1 MNSSTFSEIIYKFE
15 KCLFKLILF
24 PHLTIIIEVYNII
37 GSTFVYH
44 LNVKYFITIF
54 MFLGIQNSTL
64 NVECYE
70 PNFSLKDF
78 I

>member
-1 MNSSTFSEIIYKFE
+1 MNTSTFSEIIYKFV
-15 KCLFKLILF
+15 KYLFKLILF
-24 PHLTIIIEVYNII
+24 PHLTILNEIYN
-37 GSTFVYH
+37 STFVYH
-44 LNVKYFITIF
+44 LNVKYFITIL

-64 NVECYE
+64 NLECYE